1 MDKTIENRF
10 FDIFR
15 QGGIASMCVDVLRE
29 KYDLGLSKREN
40 PLLDEW
46 QEFYFNELPQ
56 KIKEAEGV
64 LKFDYDAL
72 FSEIESNIEEIENN
86 PKKLDNY
93 CTTLLTPFADF
104 LRSVRPVK
112 HRKKEWQKRMED
124 AELLLKSNNDEDRDF
139 AEELKL
145 LAKEEEERQKEI
157 EIGYWEITQMAA
169 KCPPTENFDAYLA
182 AHPVEVAFGNIMDFL
197 DDYSIRLDWV
207 LAQNGIDL
215 MKLQERYAIYLLNG
229 RNLLDY
235 IHLAGTK
242 EIAQSMFDNLAVANP
257 KRPQPKGKR
266 IAPLASFF
274 NDASNMDEYIK
285 EAPKD
290 GNESDLA
297 DYFDCLV
304 RKKILNDIPT
314 RGTLNKEGIIVS
326 DNWKGL
332 CSYRRHKR

>member
-1 MDKTIENRF
+1 
-10 FDIFR
+10 
-15 QGGIASMCVDVLRE
+15 MCVEVLRV
-29 KYDLGLSKREN
+29 KYDLGSSKRKN

-46 QEFYFNELPQ
+46 PQ

-124 AELLLKSNNDEDRDF
+124 AELLLKSNNDEDREF

-182 AHPVEVAFGNIMDFL
+182 ERQVEAVFNYIIHIL
-197 DDYSIRLDWV
+197 DNYSIRIDWV

-215 MKLQERYAIYLLNG
+215 MRLQEEYSIYLLEN
-229 RNLLDY
+229 RFMPHY
-235 IHLAGTK
+235 THFAGTT
-242 EIAQSMFDNLAVANP
+242 EIARKVFGALEEHQPNSNP
-257 KRPQPKGKR
+257 PNQGNNTEPSFCGIVQHTDKEKVINRLHYLIDGKTGSEVGAILLR
-266 IAPLASFF
+266 AKLDGLLIRVPTKAEFEGEFGKLVDDENSKARSKWE
-274 NDASNMDEYIK
+274 AIRKYMDSE
-285 EAPKD
+285 
-290 GNESDLA
+290 NETA
-297 DYFDCLV
+297 
-304 RKKILNDIPT
+304 
-314 RGTLNKEGIIVS
+314 LNKCSTIMNIVI
-326 DNWKGL
+326 L
-332 CSYRRHKR
+332 